1 MIKYFLKNGYW
12 ISSLCVLCLL
22 YILDIS
28 WQKCAILLMN
38 MGVFAYFV
46 AIRSITFGIHKT
58 IETMVKI
65 DMKKQE
71 DEDKNRHN

>member
-1 MIKYFLKNGYW
+1 
-12 ISSLCVLCLL
+12 
-22 YILDIS
+22 
-28 WQKCAILLMN
+28 MN